1 MENFYT
7 KVINPWV
14 LIFVLTLS
22 CFTINE
28 VSSGLVDAKIYA
40 RDLALAQSTLNDA
53 EKTVLRM
60 GLKRSHNVR
69 YSRASWYGKYF
80 HGRQTATQEL
90 FNRHLVTAAHKTLPL
105 GTFLLVT
112 NLNNQEQIVVRVN
125 DRGPYVRGREI
136 DLSEGAAKLL
146 GSHDGGVITVRYEV
160 LVEA

>member
-7 KVINPWV
+7 KVINPWLLIIV
-14 LIFVLTLS
+14 LSLS

-28 VSSGLVDAKIYA
+28 VSSGLVDARIYA

-53 EKTVLRM
+53 EKTMLRM

-146 GSHDGGVITVRYEV
+146 GSHDGGVIAVRYEV